1 MSTAATGAARPAP
14 VPGARPRSLK
24 DMLAVNFGN
33 ALEWY
38 DWNVYTIFAP
48 VFAAQ
53 IFHADNPTSELLA
66 TLAVFAV
73 GFVARPIGGYV
84 FGAYADRVGR
94 KRSLFAAMMITA
106 LGSLIIAF
114 TPTYGTV
121 GVLASVILVIARLLQ
136 GLAAGMLAGVLLR
149 FGLDVFVADGSP
161 EQRLR
166 GYLGQWEVAVVSDRT
181 FAPVRGAKQQRDGD
195 VAVLRTLLGETVVPL
210 ESGATH
216 D

>member
-14 VPGARPRSLK
+14 VPRARPRSLK

-73 GFVARPIGGYV
+73 GFVARPHRRL
-84 FGAYADRVGR
+84 RVR
-94 KRSLFAAMMITA
+94 
-106 LGSLIIAF
+106 
-114 TPTYGTV
+114 
-121 GVLASVILVIARLLQ
+121 
-136 GLAAGMLAGVLLR
+136 
-149 FGLDVFVADGSP
+149 
-161 EQRLR
+161 RLR
-166 GYLGQWEVAVVSDRT
+166 GPGGQQEAALGHPGVDR
-181 FAPVRGAKQQRDGD
+181 V
-195 VAVLRTLLGETVVPL
+195 VLRRADLLR
-210 ESGATH
+210 
-216 D
+216 DR

>member
-14 VPGARPRSLK
+14 VPRARPRSLK

-136 GLAAGMLAGVLLR
+136 GLAHGGEMGTSVT
-149 FGLDVFVADGSP
+149 
-161 EQRLR
+161 
-166 GYLGQWEVAVVSDRT
+166 YLVELS
-181 FAPVRGAKQQRDGD
+181 
-195 VAVLRTLLGETVVPL
+195 LI
-210 ESGATH
+210 H
-216 D
+216 I

>member
-1 MSTAATGAARPAP
+1 M
-14 VPGARPRSLK
+14 
-24 DMLAVNFGN
+24 
-33 ALEWY
+33 
-38 DWNVYTIFAP
+38 
-48 VFAAQ
+48 
-53 IFHADNPTSELLA
+53 FHADNPTSELLA

-136 GLAAGMLAGVLLR
+136 GLAHGGEMGTSVTYLVERARRAGAGCSGRRVGVRGGGHDPGDTRGPGRQHAALPRAGGVL
-149 FGLDVFVADGSP
+149 GLA
-161 EQRLR
+161 
-166 GYLGQWEVAVVSDRT
+166 
-181 FAPVRGAKQQRDGD
+181 
-195 VAVLRTLLGETVVPL
+195 
-210 ESGATH
+210 
-216 D
+216 

>member
-1 MSTAATGAARPAP
+1 MSTAAIGAARPAP

-136 GLAAGMLAGVLLR
+136 GLAHGGEMGTAVTYLVERAPAGR
-149 FGLDVFVADGSP
+149 RADRKS
-161 EQRLR
+161 
-166 GYLGQWEVAVVSDRT
+166 VV
-181 FAPVRGAKQQRDGD
+181 
-195 VAVLRTLLGETVVPL
+195 
-210 ESGATH
+210 
-216 D
+216 